1 MFFHDDEK
9 EGKEEALERLKDLM
23 MGEMGDRMGRFK
35 KPIAASMTIEKVPK
49 EDMED
54 ALDDDKEDGDMGMKD
69 PDADEDGGD
78 DMSDEDK
85 DKIRELYHKFC
96 V

>member
-9 EGKEEALERLKDLM
+9 EGKEEALEKLKDLM

-49 EDMED
+49 EEMEGAFD
-54 ALDDDKEDGDMGMKD
+54 SDDKEGMGETD
-69 PDADEDGGD
+69 SDEDGD
-78 DMSDEDK
+78 ISDEDK
-85 DKIRELYHKFC
+85 DRIRELFHKYC
-96 V
+96 

>member
-1 MFFHDDEK
+1 MLRVFVGAKSSIKIKGVLKMFFHDDEK

-49 EDMED
+49 E
-54 ALDDDKEDGDMGMKD
+54 ALPEGSGKAYYYRLTTT
-69 PDADEDGGD
+69 PA
-78 DMSDEDK
+78 
-85 DKIRELYHKFC
+85 ELSAS
-96 V
+96 